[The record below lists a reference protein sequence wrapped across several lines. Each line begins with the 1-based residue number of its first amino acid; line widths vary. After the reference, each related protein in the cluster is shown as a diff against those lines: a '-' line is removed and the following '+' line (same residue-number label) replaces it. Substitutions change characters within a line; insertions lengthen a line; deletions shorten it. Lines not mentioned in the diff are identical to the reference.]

1 MHETQKI
8 DRYTKFRLRNGV
20 TSTLNSTDSPY
31 YGNSW
36 SLGLESQVWEK
47 YSKWFVELFVSN
59 LQVSCSD

>member
-36 SLGLESQVWEK
+36 SVGMESQFRWCGK
-47 YSKWFVELFVSN
+47 NIQSGLLN
-59 LQVSCSD
+59 CL